1 MSTIA
6 EIEHMLREWAR
17 QTRRINTESGYAKQS
32 PQAGARDHVG
42 GLGSFTVSQFM
53 QEGLVGD
60 AQQVS
65 HALFGDRTTGRGC
78 APEQL
83 IRFAYRIYVHHDR
96 KDRAKTLAH
105 DLGVSLS
112 TFWQLKGNLH
122 HWIAARVPREANCVH
137 TVYTINTPNCMDES
151 AS

>member
-6 EIEHMLREWAR
+6 EIDYMLREWAR
-17 QTRRINTESGYAKQS
+17 QTRNIARQSGYAKQS

-83 IRFAYRIYVHHDR
+83 IRFAERIYLHHDR
-96 KDRAKTLAH
+96 RDRAKTLAH
-105 DLGVSLS
+105 DLGVSVT

-122 HWIAARVPREANCVH
+122 HWVAARVPRETNYAHTVRTTNAPNCV
-137 TVYTINTPNCMDES
+137 DEMT
-151 AS
+151 A